1 MKPSISRILTPVSSP
16 SRILSSAPSSAPSLA
31 SYLTAAQ
38 RDILTLWHQ
47 VNASLSAYAK
57 LIDTFGS
64 ATAALAASRRDWQ
77 SLNLHHRHLSRFDER
92 SSAEQATAETEEAL
106 HKGQYHILFKG
117 ESDYPVQLE
126 QLFDP
131 PPILFYRGNLLRLH
145 EAQIAI
151 VGTRKP
157 TAQAQK
163 ITFDLAQYL
172 AQAGYVITSGLAMG
186 VDRHA
191 HLGALASAETPSL
204 SRLSALSV
212 GKNGCCGRTVGVMGT
227 GIDVCYP
234 KHHDDLFAQII
245 HQGGCLISEL
255 LPGTPPNKHTF
266 PRRNR
271 LVAGLSLA
279 TVVTEA
285 AVKSGSLI
293 TARLTSEQG
302 KQVFAI
308 PSHIDNTNAEGC
320 HHLIREGATL
330 VYHPDQIIEDVQ
342 LQEGRSLPTAALVAH
357 QKQTKGLAKVS
368 ATLNSQSASEQATN
382 SAFDDSLK
390 SPPTSQ
396 VDIPAHLTQLFAQ
409 LDWSGQDLDAL
420 ITATD
425 LDTPSALSQLME
437 LELLGVVTQ
446 QGGRYF
452 RV

>member
-1 MKPSISRILTPVSSP
+1 MKLPISRILTPAASSLP
-16 SRILSSAPSSAPSLA
+16 ISSSAPSSS
-31 SYLTAAQ
+31 SSLTAAQ
-38 RDILTLWHQ
+38 RDILILWHQ

-57 LIDTFGS
+57 LIDAFGS
-64 ATAALAASRRDWQ
+64 ATAALSASRSDWQ
-77 SLNLHHRHLSRFDER
+77 SLNLHHRHLSRFDKR
-92 SSAEQATAETEEAL
+92 SLAEQATAATEEAL
-106 HKGQYHILFKG
+106 NKGQYHILFKG
-117 ESDYPVQLE
+117 EPEYPARLNQLY
-126 QLFDP
+126 DP

-157 TAQAQK
+157 TPQALK

-186 VDRHA
+186 VDRQA
-191 HLGALASAETPSL
+191 HLGALASAET
-204 SRLSALSV
+204 SALAVDNDSY
-212 GKNGCCGRTVGVMGT
+212 CGRTVGVMGT

-308 PSHIDNTNAEGC
+308 PSHIDNSNAEGC

-342 LQEGRSLPTAALVAH
+342 LQEGRSPRAATLVAR
-357 QKQTKGLAKVS
+357 QKQTKDLAKVS
-368 ATLNSQSASEQATN
+368 GTSNSQSASDQATN
-382 SAFDDSLK
+382 RAFDDLPK
-390 SPPTSQ
+390 SAPTSQ

-420 ITATD
+420 IAATD